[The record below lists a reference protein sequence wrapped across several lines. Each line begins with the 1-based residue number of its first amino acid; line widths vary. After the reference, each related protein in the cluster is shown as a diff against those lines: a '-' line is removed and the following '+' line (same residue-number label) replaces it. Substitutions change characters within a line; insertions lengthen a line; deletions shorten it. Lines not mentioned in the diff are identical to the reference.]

1 MWLPLWPIE
10 RMSRATPAAVPDDLQ
25 LALIEPGSHG
35 IRITAVN
42 AKAAEEGVR
51 VGQALADARAA
62 LPALLSR
69 PAEPRRDRLALL
81 KLARWCGRYGPNRN
95 VDGADGLWI
104 DVTGVAHLYG
114 GEERLLEDLLA
125 RLARFGLT
133 AQAGIADTFGAA
145 HALARF
151 ASPRLVP
158 ANAHPSP
165 LPSRGGEL
173 KWRYDFAT
181 AIAPPGQAETRL
193 APIPVEALRLAPE
206 TVLLLKRLGLRRI
219 GQLYSLPRAALQRRF
234 RSPEAAE
241 AVLLRLDQALGSKS
255 EPLTALIESPA
266 LFVQRAFPD
275 PLISPAGLE
284 AETGRLAVELCL
296 SLEAR
301 GLGARRVHLSLY
313 RADGTVAEARAGMS
327 FPCRTPGHM
336 LALLKEKLAALDAG
350 FGVDILVLAA
360 VQVERR
366 DTPQAAL
373 GARLSGAA
381 RSDPALLV
389 DRLSNHLGADRVSRL
404 EPRASHIPERAEA
417 RVPALRESVLARGN
431 AAVAFSAPAA
441 ARPPLLLSAPEPIRV
456 IAEVPEG
463 PPARFTWRRVERRVV
478 RAQGPQRIAPEW
490 WREIGGKMSRT
501 RDYYRLE
508 DEGGA
513 GYWVYREGLYGR
525 GEEAPAWFLHGL
537 FA

>member
-1 MWLPLWPIE
+1 MRRIVSVWLPLWPIE
-10 RMSRATPAAVPDDLQ
+10 RMSRATPAAVPEDRPF
-25 LALIEPGSHG
+25 ALIEPGSHG

-42 AKAAEEGVR
+42 AKAAEEGMR

-62 LPALLSR
+62 LPSLLSR
-69 PAEPRRDRLALL
+69 PAEPRRDRIALS
-81 KLARWCGRYGPNRN
+81 KLARWCGRYGPSRN
-95 VDGADGLWI
+95 ADGTDGLWI

-125 RLARFGLT
+125 RLARFGLA

-151 ASPRLVP
+151 APPRRVP
-158 ANAHPSP
+158 TPREPAQ
-165 LPSRGGEL
+165 
-173 KWRYDFAT
+173 WRYDFGS
-181 AIAPPGQAETRL
+181 AIAPPGKAEARL
-193 APIPVEALRLAPE
+193 SPLPVEALRLAPE
-206 TVLLLKRLGLRRI
+206 TELLLKRLGLRRI
-219 GQLYSLPRAALQRRF
+219 GQLYSLPRAALPHRF
-234 RSPEAAE
+234 RLAEAAE

-255 EPLTALIESPA
+255 EPLTALIEPPA

-275 PLISPAGLE
+275 PLISPTSIA
-284 AETGRLAVELCL
+284 AETERLAVELCA
-296 SLEAR
+296 SLETR

-313 RADGTVAEARAGMS
+313 RSDGTVAEARAGMS
-327 FPCRTPGHM
+327 FPCRTPEHM

-373 GARLSGAA
+373 GARLSGSA
-381 RSDPALLV
+381 RSDPALLI

-417 RVPALRESVLARGN
+417 RVPALRES
-431 AAVAFSAPAA
+431 APARDKA
-441 ARPPLLLSAPEPIRV
+441 PSWPPPPATARPPLLLASPEPIRV

-490 WREIGGKMSRT
+490 WREIGSKMSHT
-501 RDYYRLE
+501 RDYYRLD

-525 GEEAPAWFLHGL
+525 DEEAPSWFLHGL
-537 FA
+537 FG

>member
-1 MWLPLWPIE
+1 VWLPFWPIE
-10 RMSRATPAAVPDDLQ
+10 RMSRATPAAVPDELP
-25 LALIEPGSHG
+25 LALVEPGSHG
-35 IRITAVN
+35 IRITAIN
-42 AKAAEEGVR
+42 AKAAAEGVR
-51 VGQALADARAA
+51 VGQALTDARAA

-69 PAEPRRDRLALL
+69 PAEPRRDRVALM
-81 KLARWCGRYGPNRN
+81 KLARWCGRYGPSRN

-133 AQAGIADTFGAA
+133 AQAGLADTFGAA

-151 ASPRLVP
+151 APPRRVP
-158 ANAHPSP
+158 AA
-165 LPSRGGEL
+165 REGEAP
-173 KWRYDFAT
+173 WRYDFGT
-181 AIAPPGQAETRL
+181 AIAPPGEAEARL
-193 APIPVEALRLAPE
+193 SALPVEALRLAPE

-219 GQLYSLPRAALQRRF
+219 GQLYRLPRSALERRF
-234 RSPEAAE
+234 RSAQAAE
-241 AVLLRLDQALGSKS
+241 AVLKRLDQALGSKS
-255 EPLTALIESPA
+255 EPLPALIEPPA

-275 PLISPAGLE
+275 PLVSSASLE
-284 AETGRLAVELCL
+284 AETERLAVELCS

-327 FPCRTPGHM
+327 FPCRTPEHM
-336 LALLKEKLAALDAG
+336 LALLKEKLQELDAG

-373 GARLSGAA
+373 GPRLSSAA
-381 RSDPALLV
+381 RADPALLV
-389 DRLSNHLGADRVSRL
+389 DRLANHLGAARVSRL
-404 EPRASHIPERAEA
+404 EPRASHIPERSEA
-417 RVPALRESVLARGN
+417 RVPALRDKAPARK
-431 AAVAFSAPAA
+431 AARWPPAPAA
-441 ARPPLLLSAPEPIRV
+441 PRPPLLLSAPEPIRV

-478 RAQGPQRIAPEW
+478 RFEGPQRIAPEW
-490 WREIGGKMSRT
+490 WREIGSKMSRT

-525 GEEAPAWFLHGL
+525 DEEPPSWFLHGL
-537 FA
+537 FG